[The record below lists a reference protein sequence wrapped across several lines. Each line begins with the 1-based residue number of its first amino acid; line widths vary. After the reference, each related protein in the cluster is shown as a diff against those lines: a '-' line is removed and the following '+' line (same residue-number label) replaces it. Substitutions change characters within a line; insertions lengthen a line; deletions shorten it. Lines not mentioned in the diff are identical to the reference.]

1 MQVSSLARSLTA
13 EFIGTAFLLSVVVG
27 SGIMADKLD
36 QGNVAVALLAI
47 AGSTGAVLVALIH
60 AFGSI
65 SAHFNPAVTLF
76 SALRKELQWSAVVPY
91 VSAQIAGGI
100 AGVVITNVMF
110 GLPAI
115 AFSQSVRTGPE
126 QWLGEVIATFGL
138 LTVIVGAG
146 KSSPT
151 AVPYSVA
158 AYVTGAIWFTSSTCF
173 ANPAVTIGRMLTD
186 TITGIRPVDCGPFVL
201 AQIVGMLCATALL
214 SWLFASNP
222 RASEFDLSESPRSKG
237 KAAQLGD
244 KRHASNN

>member
-1 MQVSSLARSLTA
+1 MPVSSLARSLTA
-13 EFIGTAFLLSVVVG
+13 EFIGTAFLLAVVVG

-47 AGSTGAVLVALIH
+47 AGATGAVLVALIH

-76 SALRKELQWSAVVPY
+76 SALRKELQWSAVIPY
-91 VSAQIAGGI
+91 VLTQVAGGI
-100 AGVVITNVMF
+100 FGVMIANVMF
-110 GLPAI
+110 GLPFV

-138 LTVIVGAG
+138 LTVIVGSS
-146 KSSPT
+146 KSAPS

-173 ANPAVTIGRMLTD
+173 ANPAVTVARMFTD
-186 TITGIRPVDCGPFVL
+186 TITGIRPVDCAAFIL

-214 SWLFASNP
+214 SWLFATNP
-222 RASEFDLSESPRSKG
+222 RASEFDLTQSPRSK
-237 KAAQLGD
+237 APQLGNE
-244 KRHASNN
+244 RHASNN